1 MKLKSPESGNDAN
14 AIVGCRQIVPLNE
27 ALSPLPVV
35 FAGPVVCVAPSPTV
49 GLDPWMGGDDAR
61 SSVALRLA
69 LTLNEMVSRLLVPDR
84 ESSIA
89 CSCRVTE
96 LKLLRLVTP
105 IVLLP

>member
-1 MKLKSPESGNDAN
+1 MKLKSPESGDDAN
-14 AIVGCRQIVPLNE
+14 AIVGCRLIVLLNE
-27 ALSPLPVV
+27 ATSPLPVV
-35 FAGPVVCVAPSPTV
+35 FAGTIASVAPSPTV
-49 GLDPWMGGDDAR
+49 GLDPWMGGDEAR

-69 LTLNEMVSRLLVPDR
+69 LTLNEMVSLLLVPDR

-89 CSCRVTE
+89 CSFRVTE